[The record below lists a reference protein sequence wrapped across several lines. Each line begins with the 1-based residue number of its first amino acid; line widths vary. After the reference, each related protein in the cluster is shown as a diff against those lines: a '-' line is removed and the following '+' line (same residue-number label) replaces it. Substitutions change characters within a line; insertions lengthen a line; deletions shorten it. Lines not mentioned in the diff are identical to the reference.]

1 MGRKLAILL
10 MIAMTL
16 SGCGAVKNLEKPGSN
31 PVPTPK
37 GYDVDVKDTVQTKPS
52 EHYTVGDALY
62 FVADGC
68 FSFLKTTLKAGFI
81 LTASILGI
89 GLGIGC
95 INGCY
100 ASFNQ

>member
-10 MIAMTL
+10 MIAVLL

-37 GYDVDVKDTVQTKPS
+37 DYSVDVKDTVQANPS
-52 EHYTVGDALY
+52 EHYTVGDTLY

-68 FSFLKTTLKAGFI
+68 FSFLKKTLKAGLI
-81 LTASILGI
+81 LTVCILGI
-89 GLGIGC
+89 GFGIGC